1 MSHCFAGLPSP
12 KPPNLVGKANTS
24 LSVSLGASLPVMEGD
39 KNSSYDVLQ
48 RLKEAAHVWHN
59 TGEMGPLA
67 VESVSEGYI
76 GSMRLSDG
84 NL

>member
-24 LSVSLGASLPVMEGD
+24 LSVSLGASLPVMVGIKTVRMEVERG
-39 KNSSYDVLQ
+39 
-48 RLKEAAHVWHN
+48 AHVWHN

-67 VESVSEGYI
+67 VESVSEAA
-76 GSMRLSDG
+76 
-84 NL
+84 

>member
-12 KPPNLVGKANTS
+12 KPPKSCGQGKNIPIHVIGGQS
-24 LSVSLGASLPVMEGD
+24 SSYGRD
-39 KNSSYDVLQ
+39 KYSSYDVLQ

-67 VESVSEGYI
+67 VESVSEGCI
-76 GSMRLSDG
+76 GSMWLSDG

>member
-12 KPPNLVGKANTS
+12 NCEQGKDIPICVIGGQS
-24 LSVSLGASLPVMEGD
+24 YSYGRD

-48 RLKEAAHVWHN
+48 RLKEAAHAWQN

-67 VESVSEGYI
+67 VESVSEGCI
-76 GSMRLSDG
+76 GSMWLIDG